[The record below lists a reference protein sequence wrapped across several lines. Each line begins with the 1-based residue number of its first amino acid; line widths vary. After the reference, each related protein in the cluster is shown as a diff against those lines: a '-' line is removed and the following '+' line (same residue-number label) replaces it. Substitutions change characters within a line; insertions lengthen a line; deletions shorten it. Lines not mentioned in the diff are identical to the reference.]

1 MAVFLTHFVFGS
13 TRMEPLFMMLG
24 QSAAT
29 AAAQSLEDGVDLHD
43 IDFQKLK
50 NKLIADGQRLDIDLE
65 QYPPLSPDEEP
76 PLKRERHS
84 NEPFIENGC
93 MVTLN
98 S

>member
-1 MAVFLTHFVFGS
+1 
-13 TRMEPLFMMLG
+13 MMLG

-29 AAAQSLEDGVDLHD
+29 AAAQSLEDGADLHD

-50 NKLIADGQRLDIDLE
+50 NQLVADGQRLDVDTD
-65 QYPPLSPDEEP
+65 QYPPLPPDEEP
-76 PLKRERHS
+76 PLRRERHNS
-84 NEPFIENGC
+84 EPFIENGC